1 MPRNMWDLN
10 SLIRDR
16 TPPAELEAWSL
27 NHWTASGVPYISKL
41 SYFFSLKE
49 MEGNERSIIFFFFYK
64 LQKQHSQPFEAQ
76 LTKES
81 IPSGTSWARLMAM
94 ATAHSGLTMDNR

>member
-10 SLIRDR
+10 YLIRDR
-16 TPPAELEAWSL
+16 TPPTEL
-27 NHWTASGVPYISKL
+27 
-41 SYFFSLKE
+41 
-49 MEGNERSIIFFFFYK
+49 EGNERSIIFFFYK

-94 ATAHSGLTMDNR
+94 AMAHSGLTMDNR